1 MKKNDLGLVHIYCGE
16 GKGKTTCSLGLTV
29 RACGY
34 GLRVLFMQFLKSGDS
49 SELKILR
56 SLPGVEVMGTKPV
69 KKFSFQMTEEEKAET
84 RENNRQQFDDMVKLL
99 EGNRYDM
106 LVLDE
111 CLGAIEAGLLDEQ
124 LIVNFLRNRPEQLE
138 VVLTGRYPTDE
149 LVELADYVS
158 RIDKVKH
165 PFDKGIPA
173 RAGIE
178 G

>member
-16 GKGKTTCSLGLTV
+16 GKGKTTCSVGLTV

-34 GLRVLFMQFLKSGDS
+34 GLHVLFMQFLKSGDS
-49 SELKILR
+49 SELKILK
-56 SLPGVEVMGTKPV
+56 SLPGIDVLGTKPI

-84 RENNRQQFDDMVKLL
+84 RRINSEQFADMVKML
-99 EGNRYDM
+99 ENDHYDM

-111 CLGAIEAGLLDEQ
+111 VLGAIEAGLLDDQ
-124 LIVNFLRNRPEQLE
+124 LIVNFLKNRPEQLE
-138 VVLTGRYPTDE
+138 VVMTGRYPTEE
-149 LVELADYVS
+149 LEELADYVS

-165 PFDKGIPA
+165 PYDKGIPA

-178 G
+178 A

>member
-16 GKGKTTCSLGLTV
+16 GKGKTTCSVGLSV

-34 GLRVLFMQFLKSGDS
+34 GLHVLFMQFLKSGDS
-49 SELKILR
+49 SELKILK
-56 SLPGVEVMGTKPV
+56 SLPGIDVLGTKPI

-84 RENNRQQFDDMVKLL
+84 RRINAEQFAEMVKML
-99 EGNRYDM
+99 ENDHYDM

-111 CLGAIEAGLLDEQ
+111 VLGAIEAGLLDDQ
-124 LIVNFLRNRPEQLE
+124 LIVNFLKNRPEQLE
-138 VVLTGRYPTDE
+138 VVMTGRYPTEE
-149 LVELADYVS
+149 LEELADYVS

-165 PFDKGIPA
+165 PYDKGIPA

-178 G
+178 A

>member
-16 GKGKTTCSLGLTV
+16 GKGKTTCSVGLTV

-34 GLRVLFMQFLKSGDS
+34 GLHVLFMQFLKSGDS
-49 SELKILR
+49 SELKILK
-56 SLPGVEVMGTKPV
+56 SLPGIDVLGMKPI

-84 RENNRQQFDDMVKLL
+84 RRINAEQFADMVKML
-99 EGNRYDM
+99 ENDHYDM

-111 CLGAIEAGLLDEQ
+111 VLGAIEAGLLDDQ
-124 LIVNFLRNRPEQLE
+124 LIVNFLKNRPEQLE
-138 VVLTGRYPTDE
+138 VVMTGRYPTEE
-149 LVELADYVS
+149 LEELADYVS

-165 PFDKGIPA
+165 PYDKGIPA

-178 G
+178 A

>member
-16 GKGKTTCSLGLTV
+16 GKGKTTCSVGLSV

-34 GLRVLFMQFLKSGDS
+34 GLHVLFMQFLKSGDS
-49 SELKILR
+49 SELKVLK
-56 SLPGVEVMGTKPV
+56 SLPGVDVLGTKPI

-84 RENNRQQFDDMVKLL
+84 RQINAEQFADMVKML
-99 EGNRYDM
+99 ENDHYDM

-111 CLGAIEAGLLDEQ
+111 VLGAIEAGLLDDQ
-124 LIVNFLRNRPEQLE
+124 LIVNFLKNRPEQLE
-138 VVLTGRYPTDE
+138 VVMTGRYPTEE
-149 LVELADYVS
+149 LEELADYVS

-165 PFDKGIPA
+165 PYDKGIPA

-178 G
+178 A

>member
-16 GKGKTTCSLGLTV
+16 GKGKTTCSVGLTV

-34 GLRVLFMQFLKSGDS
+34 GLHVLFMQFLKSGTS

-56 SLPGVEVMGTKPV
+56 ELPGIEVLGTKPI

-84 RENNRQQFDDMVKLL
+84 RAVSQKEVEDMLQMIQNDHYDMV
-99 EGNRYDM
+99 
-106 LVLDE
+106 VLDE
-111 CLGAIEAGLLDEQ
+111 ALGAIEAGLLDGQ
-124 LIVNFLRNRPEQLE
+124 VIVDFLKNRPEKLV
-138 VVLTGRYPTDE
+138 VVLTGRYPTPE
-149 LVELADYVS
+149 LEELADYVS

-165 PFDKGIPA
+165 PYDKGIPA

-178 G
+178 A

>member
-16 GKGKTTCSLGLTV
+16 GKGKTTCSVGLTV

-34 GLRVLFMQFLKSGDS
+34 GLHVLFMQFLKSGDS
-49 SELKILR
+49 SELKILK
-56 SLPGVEVMGTKPV
+56 SLPGIEVLGTKPI

-84 RENNRQQFDDMVKLL
+84 RRINAEQFADMVKML
-99 EGNRYDM
+99 ENDHYDM

-111 CLGAIEAGLLDEQ
+111 VLGSIEAGLLDDQ
-124 LIVNFLRNRPEQLE
+124 LIVNFLKNRPEQLE
-138 VVLTGRYPTDE
+138 VVMTGRYPTEE
-149 LVELADYVS
+149 LEELADYVS

-165 PFDKGIPA
+165 PYDKGIPA

-178 G
+178 A

>member
-16 GKGKTTCSLGLTV
+16 GKGKTTCSVGLTV

-34 GLRVLFMQFLKSGDS
+34 GLHVLFMQFLKSGDS
-49 SELKILR
+49 SELKILK
-56 SLPGVEVMGTKPV
+56 SLPGIDVLGTKPI

-84 RENNRQQFDDMVKLL
+84 RRINAEQFAEMVKML
-99 EGNRYDM
+99 ENDHYDM

-111 CLGAIEAGLLDEQ
+111 VLGAIEAGLLDDQ
-124 LIVNFLRNRPEQLE
+124 LIVNFLKNRPEQLE
-138 VVLTGRYPTDE
+138 VVMTGRYPTEE
-149 LVELADYVS
+149 LEELADYVS

-165 PFDKGIPA
+165 PYDKGIPA

-178 G
+178 A

>member
-16 GKGKTTCSLGLTV
+16 GKGKTTCSVGLTV

-34 GLRVLFMQFLKSGDS
+34 GLHVLFMQFLKSGDS
-49 SELKILR
+49 SELKILK
-56 SLPGVEVMGTKPV
+56 SLPGIDVLGTKPI

-84 RENNRQQFDDMVKLL
+84 RRINAEQFADMVKML
-99 EGNRYDM
+99 ENDHYDM

-111 CLGAIEAGLLDEQ
+111 VLGAIEAGLLDDQ
-124 LIVNFLRNRPEQLE
+124 LIVNFLKNRPEQLE
-138 VVLTGRYPTDE
+138 VVMTGRYPTEE
-149 LVELADYVS
+149 LEELADYVS

-165 PFDKGIPA
+165 PYDKGIPA

-178 G
+178 A

>member
-16 GKGKTTCSLGLTV
+16 GKGKTTCSVGLTV

-34 GLRVLFMQFLKSGDS
+34 GLHVLFMQFLKSGDS
-49 SELKILR
+49 SELKILK
-56 SLPGVEVMGTKPV
+56 SLPGIDVLGTKPI

-84 RENNRQQFDDMVKLL
+84 RRINAEQFADMVKML
-99 EGNRYDM
+99 ENDHYDL

-111 CLGAIEAGLLDEQ
+111 VLGAIEAGLLDDQ
-124 LIVNFLRNRPEQLE
+124 LIVNFLKNRPEQLE
-138 VVLTGRYPTDE
+138 VVMTGRYPTEE
-149 LVELADYVS
+149 LEELADYVS

-165 PFDKGIPA
+165 PYDKGIPA

-178 G
+178 A

>member
-16 GKGKTTCSLGLTV
+16 GKGKTTCSVGLSV

-34 GLRVLFMQFLKSGDS
+34 GLHVLFMQFLKSGDS
-49 SELKILR
+49 SELKILK
-56 SLPGVEVMGTKPV
+56 SLPGIDVLGMKPI

-84 RENNRQQFDDMVKLL
+84 RRINSEQFADMVKML
-99 EGNRYDM
+99 ENDHYDM

-111 CLGAIEAGLLDEQ
+111 VLGAIEAGLLDDQ
-124 LIVNFLRNRPEQLE
+124 LIVNFLKNRPEQLE
-138 VVLTGRYPTDE
+138 VVMTGRYPTEE
-149 LVELADYVS
+149 LEELADYVS

-165 PFDKGIPA
+165 PYDKGIPA

-178 G
+178 A

>member
-16 GKGKTTCSLGLTV
+16 GKGKTTCSVGLSV

-34 GLRVLFMQFLKSGDS
+34 GLHVLFMQFLKSGDS
-49 SELKILR
+49 SELKILK
-56 SLPGVEVMGTKPV
+56 SLPGIDVLGTKPI

-84 RENNRQQFDDMVKLL
+84 RRINAEQFADMVKML
-99 EGNRYDM
+99 ENDHYDM

-111 CLGAIEAGLLDEQ
+111 VLGAIEAGLLDDQ
-124 LIVNFLRNRPEQLE
+124 LIVNFLKNRPEQLE
-138 VVLTGRYPTDE
+138 VVMTGRYPTEE
-149 LVELADYVS
+149 LEELADYVS

-165 PFDKGIPA
+165 PYDKGIPA

-178 G
+178 A